1 MNGRAGGDF
10 SGEKSGDPS
19 GKDRQLAGI
28 LGRIARAGLTS
39 PRALSILRAMK
50 GMDFTGM
57 DVVDVS
63 PPFDHAERASTAA
76 AIIAVEML
84 CLKAWARGA
93 G

>member
-1 MNGRAGGDF
+1 MRGNFGPDCPG
-10 SGEKSGDPS
+10 
-19 GKDRQLAGI
+19 
-28 LGRIARAGLTS
+28 GLTS
-39 PRALSILRAMK
+39 HRALSILRAVK

-57 DVVDVS
+57 DVVEVS
-63 PPFDHAERASTAA
+63 PPFDHAGMTPTAA